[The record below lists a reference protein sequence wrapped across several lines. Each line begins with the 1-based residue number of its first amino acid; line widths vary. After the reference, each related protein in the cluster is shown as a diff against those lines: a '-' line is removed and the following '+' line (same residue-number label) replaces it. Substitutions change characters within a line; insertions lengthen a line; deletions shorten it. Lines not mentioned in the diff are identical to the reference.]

1 MRKKMKIT
9 EEDLIELDFKKQQE
23 TAKSSG
29 FKNDWHY
36 YTLDIADICLI
47 TNDNEEAE
55 KEGWFVYIFDNL
67 DIRFTT
73 TEDTAQLVHLLQQN
87 QING

>member
-1 MRKKMKIT
+1 MTKKIT
-9 EEDLIELDFKKQQE
+9 EEDLLKLGFQRQQE
-23 TAKSSG
+23 TVESSG
-29 FKNDWHY
+29 SKNDWHY

-55 KEGWFVYIFDNL
+55 KEGWFVYIFDHL

-73 TEDTAQLVHLLQQN
+73 TEDTAQLVHLLQRN
-87 QING
+87 ML